1 MASGA
6 PAPACRRRLRGK
18 RPAPEASSTREE
30 LLRAM
35 NEALLAEDADDDLAA
50 LGADVRPGPG
60 GGRQTDALGVSGR
73 RRCFRLWRSRR

>member
-1 MASGA
+1 
-6 PAPACRRRLRGK
+6 
-18 RPAPEASSTREE
+18 
-30 LLRAM
+30 M